1 MIKVN
6 RGSSDINEGLH
17 AFVIQ
22 LELFLVENLMGE
34 RNDVI

>member
-6 RGSSDINEGLH
+6 RGDSAVQYGLF

-22 LELFLVENLMGE
+22 LEFLLVDYLMGE
-34 RNDVI
+34 RNEFI